1 MVKKN
6 QSHKKERS
14 FFFGILTI
22 THRLGRREFSKG
34 LLHER

>member
-1 MVKKN
+1 MAPKI

-14 FFFGILTI
+14 FFFGILAI
-22 THRLGRREFSKG
+22 HHRFGRRNFSKG